1 MLDMTFLLPL
11 FGIEGDKFTKFI
23 VIIWNQLKQH
33 LILVYRQ
40 CLTCFYKKIFKLIL
54 KSLIKK

>member
-1 MLDMTFLLPL
+1 MTFLLPL